1 MNDTAQHNSGQNQM
15 VVTERDEDVLV
26 VTLNRPEV
34 YNALTPQMLHA
45 LTDAW
50 AEAADP
56 SVRAVVITGAGRGF
70 CAGADLKA
78 SREGLSPATSGLRH
92 TYNPHILALSEL
104 EKPVIAAVNGAAAGA
119 GMGLAFAADIRIGT
133 PQTKFVP
140 AFVQIG
146 LVPDSGVTYFLPRLL
161 GYTRSFDWLSSGRP
175 LLADEALDW
184 GLLNAVTT
192 PEYLL
197 EEAMARAHRLAAMPG
212 LGVGLT
218 KRALTYASRV
228 HLQQQLELEA
238 ELQPQA
244 TNAPGRA
251 EARALMVERLKNSQ

>member
-1 MNDTAQHNSGQNQM
+1 MNGEGDGKSGQNKT
-15 VVTERDEDVLV
+15 VLTERDGDVLV

-34 YNALTPQMLHA
+34 YNALTPQMLHR

-56 SVRAVVITGAGRGF
+56 AVRAVVVTGAGRGF

-92 TYNPHILALSEL
+92 TYNPHILALSDL
-104 EKPVIAAVNGAAAGA
+104 EKPVVAAINGAAAGA

-140 AFVQIG
+140 AFVPIG

-161 GYTRSFDWLSSGRP
+161 GYSRSFDWLSSGRP
-175 LLADEALDW
+175 LLADEALEW
-184 GLLNAVTT
+184 GLLNAVTA
-192 PEYLL
+192 PDLL
-197 EEAMARAHRLAAMPG
+197 MEEALARAHRLAAMPG
-212 LGVGLT
+212 QGVGLT
-218 KRALTYASRV
+218 KRALTYASRNQ
-228 HLQQQLELEA
+228 LMQQLELEA
-238 ELQPQA
+238 ELQPLA
-244 TNAPGRA
+244 VDAPGRA